1 MNEVV
6 KTEGPGSADVAKLV
20 AAIVIAVI
28 GIVAFYVLKG
38 LQSELVRWLVFV
50 GALIVGAVVF
60 WLSQY
65 GRNTWKFML
74 DSRIELYKVVWPD
87 RDKTRQLTIVV
98 FFFVAILAVFFWGL
112 DALLAWATRSIL
124 GGGTG
129 S

>member
-6 KTEGPGSADVAKLV
+6 KTDGPGSSDVAKLV
-20 AAIVIAVI
+20 VAIVIAVA

-38 LQSELVRWLVFV
+38 QQSEPVRWLVFV
-50 GALIVGAVVF
+50 GALVLGAVVF
-60 WLSQY
+60 WMSQY
-65 GRNTWKFML
+65 GRATWKFVL

-98 FFFVAILAVFFWGL
+98 FAFVAILAVFFWGL

-124 GGGTG
+124 GRGAGG
-129 S
+129 

>member
-6 KTEGPGSADVAKLV
+6 KTDGPSTADVAKLV
-20 AAIVIAVI
+20 AAIVIALA

-38 LQSELVRWLVFV
+38 QQSEVVRWLVFV
-50 GALIVGAVVF
+50 GALIVGALVF
-60 WLSQY
+60 WMSDY
-65 GRNTWKFML
+65 GRSTWKFVL

-98 FFFVAILAVFFWGL
+98 FMFVAILAIFFWGL